1 MHRSFRCYILS
12 CCWKV
17 DFSTVWDF
25 PTFPDFPTETD
36 NFPPHPNPQYT
47 HKVALWNRI
56 SKTCDLINCTRI
68 NQVPVVH
75 SKGSSCSL
83 LEFYAPHTSSMHPTL
98 AHLKPHQA
106 AYCVV
111 NQPRWVNLAVKSV
124 SSWFPSPGK
133 CRHIHCT
140 FMGTYMQ
147 LPHKVFLEEVEEAEK
162 LCSGYIPEIR

>member
-36 NFPPHPNPQYT
+36 NFPPRHPNPPYT

-56 SKTCDLINCTRI
+56 SRTCDLINCTRI
-68 NQVPVVH
+68 NQVPVLH

-98 AHLKPHQA
+98 AHLKPHL
-106 AYCVV
+106 
-111 NQPRWVNLAVKSV
+111 QPIVWWINHVESTWPWSLY
-124 SSWFPSPGK
+124 PPDSPPQESADTSIVLLWGHTCS
-133 CRHIHCT
+133 CRT
-140 FMGTYMQ
+140 KYF
-147 LPHKVFLEEVEEAEK
+147 
-162 LCSGYIPEIR
+162 